1 MRKAAFVISLFFAF
15 LPALAQDIVP
25 DSAQAETS
33 VPAVENAVPE
43 AEPAESAPVQ
53 ESQVAE
59 APAAETPAVE
69 APAAPAAVK
78 VTETAPVV
86 VDSAKP
92 AKKSSILDALFPIEP
107 DESIAKGHFY
117 AGTTLSLI
125 QANTEDDALNILIG
139 DVYEAYGYT
148 FTVEAFGGYFIRDA
162 MALGVRAG
170 YSRTWFDIDF
180 SLMEDLMDVKE
191 RRKYVS
197 NGFFV
202 QPLLKNYLKVLDS
215 RIFYLFNETSVSVE
229 YSYGISQT
237 DDGEDMKK
245 TRNRGW
251 SIKAGLNP
259 GICVMVL
266 DRFAFETSVGLL
278 GLSSSIIDVEENDET
293 SSRFVYNIVNFTIN
307 LLALDF
313 SLVMFF

>member
-1 MRKAAFVISLFFAF
+1 MRRIFISVCFAV
-15 LPALAQDIVP
+15 ASVLAQVVP
-25 DSAQAETS
+25 ESVSSEPVSQDSVAPSVAQESTA
-33 VPAVENAVPE
+33 VLPVAPKAVEPVSDSSAV
-43 AEPAESAPVQ
+43 
-53 ESQVAE
+53 
-59 APAAETPAVE
+59 
-69 APAAPAAVK
+69 AVK
-78 VTETAPVV
+78 VTDPGSVKVEKAPA
-86 VDSAKP
+86 DSV
-92 AKKSSILDALFPIEP
+92 KKGGLLDALFPVES
-107 DESIAKGHFY
+107 DEMISKGHVY
-117 AGTTLSLI
+117 AGATLSLI

-148 FTVEAFGGYFIRDA
+148 FTVEAFGGYFFRDA
-162 MALGVRAG
+162 MAIGLRAG
-170 YSRTWFDIDF
+170 YSRTWFDVDF
-180 SLMEDLMDVKE
+180 TILEDLMDIKE

-215 RIFYLFNETSVSVE
+215 HLFYLFNETSVMVE

-251 SIKAGLNP
+251 SIEAGINP

-266 DRFAFETSVGLL
+266 NRIAFETSVGLL

-293 SSRFVYNIVNFTIN
+293 KSRVVYNVVNFTIN
-307 LLALDF
+307 LLALKF
-313 SLVMFF
+313 SLVTFF

>member
-1 MRKAAFVISLFFAF
+1 MPFAF
-15 LPALAQDIVP
+15 AQEEVSETVSQETAESAVQTPIEPAAQEVV
-25 DSAQAETS
+25 A
-33 VPAVENAVPE
+33 
-43 AEPAESAPVQ
+43 AEPAEQSQEAVAPQ
-53 ESQVAE
+53 PEPE
-59 APAAETPAVE
+59 
-69 APAAPAAVK
+69 K
-78 VTETAPVV
+78 VVLTEPVV
-86 VDSAKP
+86 QAPEADTAKSG
-92 AKKSSILDALFPIEP
+92 KKRGLFDVLFPIEP
-107 DESIAKGHFY
+107 DEYVSKGHFY
-117 AGTTLSLI
+117 AGATLSLI

-162 MALGVRAG
+162 MALGLRAG
-170 YSRTWFDIDF
+170 YSRTWFDVDF
-180 SLMEDLMDVKE
+180 SILEDLMDMKE
-191 RRKYVS
+191 QRKYVS

-237 DDGEDMKK
+237 DNGEDMKK
-245 TRNRGW
+245 TRNTGW
-251 SIKAGLNP
+251 TIKAGINP

-293 SSRFVYNIVNFTIN
+293 SSRVVYNIVNFTIN

-313 SLVMFF
+313 SLVTFF

>member
-43 AEPAESAPVQ
+43 AESAPVQ

-69 APAAPAAVK
+69 PPAAPAAVK
-78 VTETAPVV
+78 VKETAPVV
-86 VDSAKP
+86 TDSAKP

-170 YSRTWFDIDF
+170 YSRTWLDIDF

>member
-1 MRKAAFVISLFFAF
+1 MRRYLFILLFFFMPFAF
-15 LPALAQDIVP
+15 AQEEVSETVSQETAESAVQTPVEPAAQEVV
-25 DSAQAETS
+25 A
-33 VPAVENAVPE
+33 
-43 AEPAESAPVQ
+43 AEPAEQSQEAVAPQ
-53 ESQVAE
+53 PEPE
-59 APAAETPAVE
+59 
-69 APAAPAAVK
+69 K
-78 VTETAPVV
+78 VVLTEPVV
-86 VDSAKP
+86 QAPEADT
-92 AKKSSILDALFPIEP
+92 AKKRGLFDALFPVEP
-107 DESIAKGHFY
+107 DEAIAKGHFY
-117 AGTTLSLI
+117 AGATLSLI

-162 MALGVRAG
+162 MALGLRAG
-170 YSRTWFDIDF
+170 YSRTWFDVDF
-180 SLMEDLMDVKE
+180 SILEDLMDMKE
-191 RRKYVS
+191 QRKYVS

-237 DDGEDMKK
+237 DNGEDMKK
-245 TRNRGW
+245 TRNTGW
-251 SIKAGLNP
+251 TIKAGINP

-293 SSRFVYNIVNFTIN
+293 SSRVVYNIVNFTIN

-313 SLVMFF
+313 SLVTFF